1 MGIRVW
7 KLVAIIISMALFTGN
22 TYLWA
27 EEEEP
32 KGLISAMSNME
43 ERPTASA
50 DVSVLSKYVW
60 RGYELS
66 DDSIVL
72 QPSMTISYKGFSMN
86 LWGNLDTDVD
96 DAHGSN
102 KDGSQFNETDW
113 TLSYAKSFGL
123 VSLEVG
129 YIYYALEDISSDY
142 DITEAPDD
150 SEELYLSVGF
160 DTFLAPTLTVYREI
174 AHLPGWYFTFD
185 LSHSFELPR
194 KITLDIGGSVGYYYS
209 DDSDFV
215 EIKDHQE
222 TRTKYQNFHN
232 GLISV
237 GLTIPI
243 NSFCSVSPMLAYSFP
258 LTDDADDQ
266 IKYANGFSDDSD
278 YAFGG
283 VTISIVF

>member
-1 MGIRVW
+1 MEIRVC
-7 KLVAIIISMALFTGN
+7 KLMAIIISIAIFTGN

-27 EEEEP
+27 EEGEK
-32 KGLISAMSNME
+32 KGLISAMSEMD

-72 QPSMTISYKGFSMN
+72 QPSMTISYKDFSMN

-96 DAHGSN
+96 EVHGSN
-102 KDGSQFNETDW
+102 DNESQFNETDW
-113 TLSYAKSFGL
+113 TLSYGKSFGS
-123 VSLEVG
+123 VSLEGG
-129 YIYYALEDISSDY
+129 YIYYGLDGM
-142 DITEAPDD
+142 DD

-160 DTFLAPTLTVYREI
+160 DTILSPTLTVYREI
-174 AHLPGWYFTFD
+174 SHLPCWYFSFD
-185 LSHSFELPR
+185 LSHSFELP
-194 KITLDIGGSVGYYYS
+194 KDITLDIGGSVGYYYS

-215 EIKDHQE
+215 EIKDHGQVA

-232 GLISV
+232 GLVSI

-243 NSFCSVSPMLAYSFP
+243 NEFCSVCPMLAYSFP
-258 LTDDADDQ
+258 LTDDADNL
-266 IKYANGFSDDSD
+266 IESVNGFSDDSE
-278 YAFGG
+278 YAFGC
-283 VTISIVF
+283 VTVSIAF